1 MLWPNVE
8 KKIFFRRKVENNA
21 VKLKKKE
28 NASSQKWKKN
38 TFFILV
44 GTEQKDK
51 SEQDN
56 STIKPTHKA
65 DENR

>member
-1 MLWPNVE
+1 
-8 KKIFFRRKVENNA
+8 
-21 VKLKKKE
+21 
-28 NASSQKWKKN
+28 
-38 TFFILV
+38 V

-51 SEQDN
+51 SEQNN